1 MAEKLRYTLMLRVY
15 GEEKVFGPG
24 IAELLERFEQTHS
37 LRKATQDMGM
47 AYSKAWR
54 IVKTA
59 ENALGFPLL
68 DSTVGGKGGGS
79 AHLTERGRRF
89 LTAYRRFESV
99 VHAYADEIFEDMF
112 GEDSE

>member
-1 MAEKLRYTLMLRVY
+1 MANKLRYTLMLRVY
-15 GEEKVFGPG
+15 GEEKIFGPG
-24 IAELLERFEQTHS
+24 IAELLERVDETHS
-37 LRKATQDMGM
+37 LRRATMDMGM

-68 DSTVGGKGGGS
+68 ESAVGGKGGGS
-79 AHLTERGRRF
+79 AKLTERGRRF
-89 LTAYRRFESV
+89 LTAYRRFEAV
-99 VHAYADEIFEDMF
+99 VHAYADKIFEDMF

>member
-1 MAEKLRYTLMLRVY
+1 MTTKLRYTLMLRVY
-15 GEEKVFGPG
+15 GEEKIFGPG
-24 IAELLERFEQTHS
+24 IAELLERVSRTHS
-37 LRKATQDMGM
+37 LRKATIEMGM

-68 DSTVGGKGGGS
+68 ESSVGGKGGGK
-79 AHLTERGRRF
+79 AVLTDRGRQF

-99 VHAYADEIFEDMF
+99 VHAYADEIFEEMF
-112 GEDSE
+112 GEEPE

>member
-1 MAEKLRYTLMLRVY
+1 MATKLRYTLMLRVY
-15 GEEKVFGPG
+15 GEEKIFGPG
-24 IAELLERFEQTHS
+24 IAELLERVEQTHS
-37 LRKATQDMGM
+37 LRKATLDMGM

-59 ENALGFPLL
+59 ENALGFSLL

-79 AHLTERGRRF
+79 AHLTERGKQF

-99 VHAYADEIFEDMF
+99 VHAYADEMFEDMF

>member
-1 MAEKLRYTLMLRVY
+1 MANKLRYTLSLRVF
-15 GEEKVFGPG
+15 GEEKIFGPG
-24 IAELLERFEQTHS
+24 IAELLERVEQTHS
-37 LRKATQDMGM
+37 LRKATMDMGM

-79 AHLTERGRRF
+79 AQLTERGRRF
-89 LTAYRRFESV
+89 LTAYRRFESA
-99 VHAYADEIFEDMF
+99 VHAYADEMFEELF

>member
-1 MAEKLRYTLMLRVY
+1 MAAKLRYTLMLRVY
-15 GEEKVFGPG
+15 GEEKIFGPG
-24 IAELLERFEQTHS
+24 IAELLERVEETHS
-37 LRKATQDMGM
+37 LRKATMDMGM

-68 DSTVGGKGGGS
+68 DSAVGGKGGG
-79 AHLTERGRRF
+79 G
-89 LTAYRRFESV
+89 
-99 VHAYADEIFEDMF
+99 AYADEIFEEMF